1 MLLNSVITLGGT
13 ATAEDLR
20 PIVQKELKLSKQV
33 LTIHYHSYH
42 PIISN
47 ALIQMADRGLLARPF
62 GYGDNLD
69 TIARRRWFYQHR
81 PSQNPQM
88 VWSITD
94 KGRLWIKE
102 AEARSMS
109 FASIRRDPSIRVELT
124 AWDRNET
131 FLGAGVEINVVD
143 EVLELTDAASDT
155 IREMDVASVNIA
167 NIAADLPQK
176 DVRDAK
182 IINHPG
188 MLVAECR

>member
-1 MLLNSVITLGGT
+1 MSTVTLPVGNSEALWYVLLNSVITLGGT

-109 FASIRRDPSIRVELT
+109 FASIR
-124 AWDRNET
+124 
-131 FLGAGVEINVVD
+131 
-143 EVLELTDAASDT
+143 
-155 IREMDVASVNIA
+155 
-167 NIAADLPQK
+167 
-176 DVRDAK
+176 
-182 IINHPG
+182 H
-188 MLVAECR
+188 